1 MPRYDYT
8 CDRGHVREQ
17 FGDLDENAKMCGASM
32 SLPRV
37 EGTIR
42 ESICTLLAKRA
53 EVSTGTRFHV
63 KSS

>member
-1 MPRYDYT
+1 MPQYDYT

-17 FGDLDENAKMCGASM
+17 FGDLDERTKMCGE
-32 SLPRV
+32 PRPKWRGV
-37 EGTIR
+37 GIKNYG
-42 ESICTLLAKRA
+42 ICTLLAKRA